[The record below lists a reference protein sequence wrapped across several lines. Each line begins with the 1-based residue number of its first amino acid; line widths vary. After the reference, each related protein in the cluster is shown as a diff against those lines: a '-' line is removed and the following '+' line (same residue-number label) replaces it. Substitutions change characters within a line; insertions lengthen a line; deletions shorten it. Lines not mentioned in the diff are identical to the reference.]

1 MSKLSFRSKNIP
13 LLCEAELSKLGF
25 GRGPEKGLT
34 LCIRSAKASKLCDQ
48 RGGISPVRRFCS
60 ILNQLL
66 QIFSRTDFQK
76 AVDETEAERHA
87 RGFRSWDQF
96 VAMLFCHLA
105 DANSLREICG
115 GLASC
120 QGRLSHLGT
129 RIPARSTLAY
139 ANSHRNWEL
148 FQRVFDQLYEQCR
161 LDLGM
166 KTRFKFKNPL
176 LSIDSTH
183 ISLCSEMFPWASYSR
198 QKGAVKLHFTLDH
211 AGYLPA
217 AMVITTGKYSELIIA
232 RRQRWEA
239 GTILLFDRGFV
250 DFAWFHRLTQSGV
263 WFITRVKADMRY
275 QVIQSQTFENAN
287 GVISAE
293 SVLFTGPIS
302 RKRYPGRCRVVT
314 IENPDGE
321 RFQFLTNNMTL
332 AASTIAAA
340 YKDRWQ
346 IESFFKILKQN
357 LRIKSFLSTSPN
369 AVWTQIWTA
378 VIAMLL
384 LRYLQM
390 KARFNWSFSN
400 LLYFLRMNLLVYR
413 DLWDWLHDP
422 FVPPDIV
429 DRPTQLALSWN

>member
-1 MSKLSFRSKNIP
+1 VK
-13 LLCEAELSKLGF
+13 
-25 GRGPEKGLT
+25 
-34 LCIRSAKASKLCDQ
+34 
-48 RGGISPVRRFCS
+48 RFCS

-66 QIFSRTDFQK
+66 QIFSRTDFEK
-76 AVDETEAERHA
+76 AVDETKAERHA

-96 VAMLFCHLA
+96 VAMLFCQLA

-120 QGRLSHLGT
+120 EGRLSHLGT
-129 RIPARSTLAY
+129 RVPARSTLAY

-148 FQRVFDQLYEQCR
+148 FQKVFYQVYEHCQ

-166 KTRFKFKNPL
+166 KTKFKFKNPL

-183 ISLCSEMFPWASYSR
+183 VSLCSEMFPWATYSR

-232 RRQRWEA
+232 RRQSWDA
-239 GTILLFDRGFV
+239 GTILLFDRGFI
-250 DFAWFHRLTQSGV
+250 DFAWFDRLTDSGV

-275 QVIQSQTFENAN
+275 EVVHSQKSNHAGEVVAD
-287 GVISAE
+287 E
-293 SVLFTGPIS
+293 SIRLTGRRT
-302 RKRYPGRCRVVT
+302 RKRYPGLLRVVT
-314 IENPDGE
+314 IDKPDGE
-321 RFQFLTNNMTL
+321 QFRFLTNNMTL

-346 IESFFKILKQN
+346 IENFFKLLKQN

-384 LRYLQM
+384 IRYLQM
-390 KARFNWSFSN
+390 KSQYNWSFSN
-400 LLYFLRMNLLVYR
+400 LLYFLRMNLFVYR
-413 DLWDWLHDP
+413 DLWDWLHNP
-422 FVPPDIV
+422 FVPPDPV
-429 DRPTQLALSWN
+429 EQPTQLVLGWN